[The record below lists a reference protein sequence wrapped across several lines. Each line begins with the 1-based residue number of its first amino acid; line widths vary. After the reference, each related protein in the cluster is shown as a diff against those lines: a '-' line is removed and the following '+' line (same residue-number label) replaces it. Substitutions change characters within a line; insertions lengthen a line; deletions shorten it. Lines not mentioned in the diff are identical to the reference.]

1 MATADLCDKH
11 IGSIADAH
19 KAKQD
24 GVQVLPPKIFSC
36 YGANRSFFG
45 QVFTVKCF
53 QCNTLVRKALEGP
66 GEGRVLIVD
75 GGDSDRCALVGDAL
89 ADLAVKNNWKGIV
102 VNGLIRDSEAISKM
116 AVGVKALGTHPLK
129 SDKAAADQGQQQV
142 DVVISGCKISP
153 GDWIYADWDGVV
165 VSKKQLQ

>member
-1 MATADLCDKH
+1 MVHTNYFHGYHCGFH
-11 IGSIADAH
+11 PICVPSFCQH
-19 KAKQD
+19 F
-24 GVQVLPPKIFSC
+24 FS
-36 YGANRSFFG
+36 YLLL
-45 QVFTVKCF
+45 Q
-53 QCNTLVRKALEGP
+53 ALEGP

>member
-1 MATADLCDKH
+1 MCGH
-11 IGSIADAH
+11 YRVS
-19 KAKQD
+19 
-24 GVQVLPPKIFSC
+24 VQ
-36 YGANRSFFG
+36 
-45 QVFTVKCF
+45 
-53 QCNTLVRKALEGP
+53 
-66 GEGRVLIVD
+66 
-75 GGDSDRCALVGDAL
+75 
-89 ADLAVKNNWKGIV
+89 LAVYGIFGGNSREIFASTPACCTAQTGWCLLIMPSMAGTTHFIGAWWYWNVQGIV